1 MKPYCSD
8 VVPVIT
14 CHYHVISSF
23 LGGAADAINLAGLIV
38 RFAGAVITDWS
49 YAKFRAQVMQLIHK
63 QMSDGYG
70 GCDVIDFRLNESFEY
85 NETHGKARW
94 EAYYTFGKKERKVHN
109 VINAEF
115 QFKDGKII
123 NHVDKFN
130 LYKWAK
136 KALGFKGFLVG
147 WTAYFERKLNQK
159 TQKQLSNF
167 EMKLQNNHKK
177 NTSN

>member
-1 MKPYCSD
+1 MTTPKNIIQDFYEAFEQLDAERMVEWYHNDVTFEDPAFGVLKGETAKNMWRMLCSSQQGKD
-8 VVPVIT
+8 FTVVTSNI
-14 CHYHVISSF
+14 
-23 LGGAADAINLAGLIV
+23 
-38 RFAGAVITDWS
+38 
-49 YAKFRAQVMQLIHK
+49 
-63 QMSDGYG
+63 
-70 GCDVIDFRLNESFEY
+70 EY